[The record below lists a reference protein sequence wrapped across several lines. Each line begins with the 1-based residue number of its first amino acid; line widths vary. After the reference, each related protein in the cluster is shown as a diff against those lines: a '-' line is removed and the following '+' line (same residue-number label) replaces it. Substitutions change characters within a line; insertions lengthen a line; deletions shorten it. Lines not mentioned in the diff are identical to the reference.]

1 MIEFVEK
8 PFNVENGSVRWWIT
22 YWWVLLRDGFMIV
35 TAVIVIIVLKYGL
48 IRNDELSDSTL
59 YIPVDKPSVYFAT
72 PVASNS
78 RRRHHRRRRTRRH
91 FRCILVR
98 SVVFQMIHHCRRRD
112 RHRFS
117 RHHRRRF

>member
-1 MIEFVEK
+1 MIQFVEK
-8 PFNVENGSVRWWIT
+8 PFNVENGSVQWWIP

-35 TAVIVIIVLKYGL
+35 IAITVVIVLKYGL

-59 YIPVDKPSVYFAT
+59 YIPVDKPSIYFFT
-72 PVASNS
+72 PVPSNS
-78 RRRHHRRRRTRRH
+78 RCRHRRRTRRH
-91 FRCILVR
+91 FHCVLVR

-117 RHHRRRF
+117 HHHRRRF